1 MAEITLKGNVIH
13 TIGEIP
19 PVGAFLDDFNFKLT
33 KEDLSDVGLKDYA
46 GKKIVM
52 NFFLSLDTSTC
63 ANSVRRF
70 NQEAASLDNT
80 VVLCISKDLPFA
92 QKRFCVAEGIENVV
106 TLSEMRNSKLSE
118 NIGLKILDGPMAGLF
133 ARAVIVLDE
142 NLQVLHSQL
151 VPEVSNEPDYEAAL
165 KVLK

>member
-1 MAEITLKGNVIH
+1 MAEVTLKGNKIH
-13 TIGEIP
+13 TIGDLPVVGDNLSELQGVLTRSDLTDVEIKY
-19 PVGAFLDDFNFKLT
+19 FK
-33 KEDLSDVGLKDYA
+33 
-46 GKKIVM
+46 GKKVVL

-92 QKRFCVAEGIENVV
+92 QKRFCVTEGIENVV
-106 TLSEMRNSKLSE
+106 ALSEMRNSKLSE
-118 NIGLKILDGPMAGLF
+118 NIGLKIVDGPMAGLF

-142 NLQVLHSQL
+142 NLQVLYSQL